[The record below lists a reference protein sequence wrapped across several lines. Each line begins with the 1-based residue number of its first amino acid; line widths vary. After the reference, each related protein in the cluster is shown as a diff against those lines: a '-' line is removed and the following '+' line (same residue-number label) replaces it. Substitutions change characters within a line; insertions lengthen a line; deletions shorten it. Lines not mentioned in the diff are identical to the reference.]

1 MKKIYVI
8 RKYVF
13 AEDITEALKI
23 EKSSPI
29 HEIYLE
35 EGAIKD
41 LLFTLAGK
49 DSTKV
54 GFEEK
59 K

>member
-49 DSTKV
+49 DPTKV

>member
-13 AEDITEALKI
+13 AEDITEALKV

-41 LLFTLAGK
+41 LIFTLAGK
-49 DSTKV
+49 DPTKV

>member
-13 AEDITEALKI
+13 AEDITEALKV

-49 DSTKV
+49 DPTKV

>member
-1 MKKIYVI
+1 MKKIYVV

-13 AEDITEALKI
+13 AEDIAEALKV
-23 EKSSPI
+23 EKKSPI
-29 HEIYLE
+29 HEVYLE

-41 LLFTLAGK
+41 LLFTLSGK
-49 DSTKV
+49 DPTKV